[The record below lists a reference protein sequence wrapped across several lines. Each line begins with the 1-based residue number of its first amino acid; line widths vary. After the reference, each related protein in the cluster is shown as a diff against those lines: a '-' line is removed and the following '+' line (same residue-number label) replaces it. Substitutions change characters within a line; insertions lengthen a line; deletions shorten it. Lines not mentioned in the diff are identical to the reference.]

1 MDPETLRRYTPA
13 PELLKDRVI
22 LITGASRGIGRAVA
36 RAYAAHGATVLLL
49 ARDLKG
55 LEQLYDE
62 IEDAGHPQPALLPMN
77 LETATAKD
85 YEDLAA
91 TVDREF
97 ARLDGLLHNAAEV
110 SGLTPL
116 AHYDMARWMRVMTV
130 NLHAPFLLSRVC
142 LPLLERAPDPA
153 VVFSTHACTRAYW
166 GAYGV
171 AKHAL
176 EGLLQIL
183 ACEHRSDRPIRFN
196 GVDTGPVRTR
206 LRMLNYP
213 GEDPSTLPGPEEVVA
228 PYLYLMGP
236 DSRGVTGQNLDWAK
250 IRETS

>member
-1 MDPETLRRYTPA
+1 MDSEAIRHYSPA
-13 PELLKDRVI
+13 PDVLKDRVI
-22 LITGASRGIGRAVA
+22 LVTGASRGIGRSVA
-36 RAYAAHGATVLLL
+36 KAYAAHGATVILL
-49 ARDLKG
+49 ARDLKR

-62 IEDAGHPQPALLPMN
+62 IEGAGQPQPALYPMN
-77 LETATAKD
+77 LEGATAKD

-91 TVDREF
+91 TADREF
-97 ARLDGLLHNAAEV
+97 GRLDGLLNNAADV

-116 AHYDMARWMRVMTV
+116 AHYDIERWMRVMTV
-130 NLHAPFLLSRVC
+130 NLHAPFLLTRVC

-171 AKHAL
+171 AKHAQ

-196 GVDTGPVRTR
+196 GVDTGAVRTR
-206 LRMLNYP
+206 LRVMNYP
-213 GEDPSTLPGPEEVVA
+213 GEDPHTLPDPEAVIT

-236 DSRGVTGQNLDWAK
+236 DSRGVTGQNLDWGRLRA
-250 IRETS
+250 TS

>member
-1 MDPETLRRYTPA
+1 MNPQAIRRYAPA
-13 PELLKDRVI
+13 PDLLKDRVI
-22 LITGASRGIGRAVA
+22 LVTGASRGIGRAVA
-36 RAYAAHGATVLLL
+36 RAYADHGATVLLL
-49 ARDLKG
+49 ARDLKR

-77 LETATAKD
+77 LETATVKD

-97 ARLDGLLHNAAEV
+97 GRLDGLLNNAADV

-116 AHYDMARWMRVMTV
+116 AHYDMERWMRVMAV
-130 NLHAPFLLSRVC
+130 NLHAPFLLTRVC

-176 EGLLQIL
+176 EGLAQIL
-183 ACEHRSDRPIRFN
+183 ACEHGSDRPIRFN

-206 LRMLNYP
+206 LRMMNYP
-213 GEDPSTLPGPEEVVA
+213 GEDPQTLPGPEEVIN

-236 DSRGVTGQNLDWAK
+236 DSRGVTGQNLDWGKLSA
-250 IRETS
+250 TS